1 MPSAQGEAL
10 GRVSLGVTGDSPAEM
25 AALAERAEASG
36 IARVWVIE
44 LFRNAFTQAT
54 WLASQTS
61 SVGVGTG
68 IAWGFVR
75 SPMSIAMS
83 AMDIDEISGGRFTLG
98 LGPGVK
104 RLIETWHG
112 VEYGRPA
119 PHMKETIEAVREI
132 IRAAASFEPVRYE
145 GEYHDI
151 DIRGW
156 TRGTPPVRDEIPIF
170 TAAVQEGMS
179 RMAGDVADGLIGHP
193 LCSARWIEEKI
204 IPAFET
210 GLARSG
216 RSRAEFTFLPSICV
230 AIDDDYERGL
240 DAARRT
246 VAFYSTVKT
255 YLPLYEMHGFGENA
269 ERAADAFRKGDI
281 EGVAEAIPDE
291 MVECYCAV
299 GSPDQVREK
308 VGEVAGL
315 ADEIFPGAP
324 NYFIPPEQ
332 IAEYNERIL
341 EVFGSRPG

>member
-170 TAAVQEGMS
+170 TAAVQEG
-179 RMAGDVADGLIGHP
+179 
-193 LCSARWIEEKI
+193 
-204 IPAFET
+204 
-210 GLARSG
+210 
-216 RSRAEFTFLPSICV
+216 
-230 AIDDDYERGL
+230 
-240 DAARRT
+240 
-246 VAFYSTVKT
+246 
-255 YLPLYEMHGFGENA
+255 
-269 ERAADAFRKGDI
+269 
-281 EGVAEAIPDE
+281 
-291 MVECYCAV
+291 
-299 GSPDQVREK
+299 
-308 VGEVAGL
+308 
-315 ADEIFPGAP
+315 
-324 NYFIPPEQ
+324 
-332 IAEYNERIL
+332 
-341 EVFGSRPG
+341 

>member
-1 MPSAQGEAL
+1 MGAIGK
-10 GRVSLGVTGDSPAEM
+10 VSLGVTGDGPAEM
-25 AALAERAEASG
+25 AELARRAEEGG
-36 IARVWVIE
+36 IARLWVIE

-54 WLASQTS
+54 WLGTRTS
-61 SVGVGTG
+61 SVGLGTG

-132 IRAAASFEPVRYE
+132 IRAAASFEPIRYE
-145 GEYHDI
+145 GEYLDL

-193 LCSARWIEEKI
+193 LCSTRWIEEKI

-216 RSRAEFTFLPSICV
+216 RSRSDFTFLPSVCV

-255 YLPLYEMHGFGENA
+255 YMPLYEMHGFGENA
-269 ERAADAFRKGDI
+269 ARAGEAFRKGDI
-281 EGVAEAIPDE
+281 EGVAAAIPDE
-291 MVECYCAV
+291 PAPMTHAR
-299 GSPDQVREK
+299 GSDSS
-308 VGEVAGL
+308 AGTGPFAGARCDCL
-315 ADEIFPGAP
+315 TRYPISPPG
-324 NYFIPPEQ
+324 
-332 IAEYNERIL
+332 
-341 EVFGSRPG
+341 

>member
-1 MPSAQGEAL
+1 MGAMDK
-10 GRVSLGVTGDSPAEM
+10 VSLGVTGDSPGQMAE
-25 AALAERAEASG
+25 LARRAESG
-36 IARVWVIE
+36 GIHRVWVIE

-54 WLASQTS
+54 YLSTETE
-61 SVGVGTG
+61 SVQLGTG

-83 AMDIDEISGGRFTLG
+83 AMDIDEISDGRFTLG

-119 PHMKETIEAVREI
+119 PHLRETIEAVRAI
-132 IRAAASFEPVRYE
+132 IASASAVEPVRFK
-145 GEYHDI
+145 GEYYDL
-151 DIRGW
+151 DVKGW
-156 TRGTPPVRDEIPIF
+156 FRGTPPVREQIPIF

-193 LCSARWIEEKI
+193 LCSTRWLEEKV
-204 IPAFET
+204 IPAFEL
-210 GLARSG
+210 GLSRSG
-216 RSRAEFTFLPSICV
+216 RSRSEFTFLPSICV
-230 AIDDDYERGL
+230 AIDDDYQRGL

-269 ERAADAFRKGDI
+269 VRAAAAFRKGDI
-281 EGVAEAIPDE
+281 EGVAAAIPDE

-299 GSPDQVREK
+299 GTPDQVREK
-308 VGEVAGL
+308 VGGVAAL

-332 IAEYNERIL
+332 IAEYNERII
-341 EVFGSRPG
+341 EVFGSASAE